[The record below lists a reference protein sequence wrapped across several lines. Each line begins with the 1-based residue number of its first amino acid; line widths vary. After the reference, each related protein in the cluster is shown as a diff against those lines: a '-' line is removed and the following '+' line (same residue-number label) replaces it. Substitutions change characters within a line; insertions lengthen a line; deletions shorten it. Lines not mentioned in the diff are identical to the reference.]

1 MISTQGQKQRHAP
14 RYQHLC
20 YRNNK
25 GCSKKPLFSK
35 PLHGITPIYELTA
48 AKGKAV
54 VIMKAK
60 LKATKNCSQE

>member
-1 MISTQGQKQRHAP
+1 
-14 RYQHLC
+14 
-20 YRNNK
+20 
-25 GCSKKPLFSK
+25 LFAK